1 MRSCL
6 MQTKRRD
13 VGRKTHHFLRSSR
26 AGATA
31 AEQRSAVAERQLCC
45 RSKRALLRCA
55 ERFHGCI
62 YREKYSGFP
71 RNTALVYCAREWCAA
86 VGNKANML
94 ATSIHIIL
102 IFNIIFLNY
111 LRHIILIS
119 LSFSRGCKTCELD
132 MLIHFSSVS
141 LLWKRRCI

>member
-1 MRSCL
+1 

-55 ERFHGCI
+55 EKFHGCI
-62 YREKYSGFP
+62 YREKYSGFLI
-71 RNTALVYCAREWCAA
+71 NTVYSVLCRGPESG
-86 VGNKANML
+86 VPQL
-94 ATSIHIIL
+94 AIKQICSQPV
-102 IFNIIFLNY
+102 F
-111 LRHIILIS
+111 IS
-119 LSFSRGCKTCELD
+119 FSSLTLSFSTISDL
-132 MLIHFSSVS
+132 LFLYLYLSSEGVQ
-141 LLWKRRCI
+141 LVN